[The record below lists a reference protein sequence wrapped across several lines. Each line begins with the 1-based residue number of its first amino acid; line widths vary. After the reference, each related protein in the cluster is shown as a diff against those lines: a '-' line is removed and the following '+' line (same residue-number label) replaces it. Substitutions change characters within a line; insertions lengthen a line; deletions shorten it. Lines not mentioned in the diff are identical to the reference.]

1 MVGYTGS
8 SDDNDLVQEINNALD
23 LTNGETFSLIKDIQG
38 IISSFPWS
46 DFFFS

>member
-23 LTNGETFSLIKDIQG
+23 GSTIGETFSLIKDIQG
-38 IISSFPWS
+38 NNWS
-46 DFFFS
+46 LFSLV